1 MLCDPDKRYT
11 AAQVLEHPWI
21 AQCAPNA
28 VGTLTNVNIEALKSY
43 KNTNKLKKAGLTF
56 IASRLRDA
64 DVQNL
69 KDIFNT
75 LDLNKDGT
83 LTLDEM
89 KEGIEKLKKDNIDI
103 DIEGIFKLI
112 DTDHSGKIDY
122 TEFLA
127 ASIDQKLYLREERLS
142 ERFRCLTET
151 QVGKFQRMS

>member
-1 MLCDPDKRYT
+1 M
-11 AAQVLEHPWI
+11 
-21 AQCAPNA
+21 
-28 VGTLTNVNIEALKSY
+28 
-43 KNTNKLKKAGLTF
+43 LTF

-103 DIEGIFKLI
+103 DIEGIFKSI

-122 TEFLA
+122 TAFLA

-142 ERFRCLTET
+142 EAFQMLDRDSS
-151 QVGKFQRMS
+151 GKISKDEIKKALKLDDLDDVTLEKYIKEYDLNGDGEIDYNEFLNMMGKITIK

>member
-1 MLCDPDKRYT
+1 M
-11 AAQVLEHPWI
+11 
-21 AQCAPNA
+21 
-28 VGTLTNVNIEALKSY
+28 
-43 KNTNKLKKAGLTF
+43 LTF

-64 DVQNL
+64 NVQNL

-103 DIEGIFKLI
+103 DIEGISKSI

-142 ERFRCLTET
+142 EAFQMLDRDSS
-151 QVGKFQRMS
+151 GKISKDEIKKALKLDDLDDVTLEKYIKEYDLNGDGEIDYNEFLNMMGKITIK